1 MVTDPI
7 ADFLTRIRNAQ
18 MANHRIVEIPAS
30 NLKKRMTEI
39 LYDKGY
45 ILKYKFE
52 DDSKQ
57 GVIKIALKYDAA
69 TKLPVIQS
77 LERVS
82 RPGLRTYAKPDEF
95 KRVKN
100 GLGIAIVS
108 TSKGV
113 MTDKEAGDYAALD
126 LLPKNASPVRLKNRC
141 QLTGRPRGYMRHFAL
156 SRNMFRDMA
165 LEGKIPGV
173 TKASW

>member
-1 MVTDPI
+1 MVTDPV

-39 LYDKGY
+39 LYEKGY

-52 DDSKQ
+52 DDNKQ
-57 GVIKIALKYDAA
+57 GLIKIALKYDAN
-69 TKLPVIQS
+69 TKQPAITA
-77 LERVS
+77 LERIS
-82 RPGLRTYAKPDEF
+82 RPGLRQYAKPDEF
-95 KRVKN
+95 KRVLN

-113 MTDKEAGDYAALD
+113 MTDKEAKTQNVGGEILCHVY
-126 LLPKNASPVRLKNRC
+126 
-141 QLTGRPRGYMRHFAL
+141 
-156 SRNMFRDMA
+156 
-165 LEGKIPGV
+165 
-173 TKASW
+173 

>member
-18 MANHRIVEIPAS
+18 MAGHRIVEIPAS

-39 LYDKGY
+39 LYNQGY

-52 DDSKQ
+52 DDNKQ
-57 GVIKIALKYDAA
+57 GLIKIALKYDAQ
-69 TKLPVIQS
+69 TKQPAIHS

-82 RPGLRTYAKPDEF
+82 RPVLRQYSKPNEF
-95 KRVKN
+95 RRVKN

-113 MTDKEAGDYAALD
+113 YTDKEA
-126 LLPKNASPVRLKNRC
+126 
-141 QLTGRPRGYMRHFAL
+141 
-156 SRNMFRDMA
+156 
-165 LEGKIPGV
+165 
-173 TKASW
+173 KAQNIGGEVLCYIY

>member
-18 MANHRIVEIPAS
+18 LAGHRVVDIPAS

-39 LYDKGY
+39 LYNQGY

-52 DDSKQ
+52 DDTKQ
-57 GVIKIALKYDAA
+57 GVIKIALKYDVG
-69 TKLPVIQS
+69 TKQPAIHS

-82 RPGLRTYAKPDEF
+82 RPGLRQYAKPADIR
-95 KRVKN
+95 RVKS
-100 GLGIAIVS
+100 GLGIAILS

-113 MTDKEAGDYAALD
+113 MTDKDARSQNVGGEVLCY
-126 LLPKNASPVRLKNRC
+126 V
-141 QLTGRPRGYMRHFAL
+141 Y
-156 SRNMFRDMA
+156 
-165 LEGKIPGV
+165 
-173 TKASW
+173 

>member
-18 MANHRIVEIPAS
+18 MAGHRIVEIPAS

-39 LYDKGY
+39 LYNQGY

-52 DDSKQ
+52 DDNRQ
-57 GVIKIALKYDAA
+57 GLIKIALKYDAQ
-69 TKLPVIQS
+69 TKQPAIHS

-82 RPGLRTYAKPDEF
+82 RPGLRHYSKPGEF
-95 KRVKN
+95 RRVKN
-100 GLGIAIVS
+100 GLGVAIVS

-113 MTDKEAGDYAALD
+113 LTDKEAKTQNVGGEVLCYI
-126 LLPKNASPVRLKNRC
+126 
-141 QLTGRPRGYMRHFAL
+141 Y
-156 SRNMFRDMA
+156 
-165 LEGKIPGV
+165 
-173 TKASW
+173 